1 MKRGIDVS
9 TYQGVVDWAK
19 VKADG
24 IDFAIIK
31 ATQGRSETGTYR
43 NFTDSQFV
51 RNIVGAHQAGVRC
64 GVYHYLTAQTV
75 SEAMEEAELFLSAV
89 APYRNIID
97 LWSVVDVESK
107 HLPVNKTLLTQIVNT
122 FCSRMVSAGYR
133 PMVYTNTDFLKNR
146 LNDISYW
153 DLWLALWRNKA
164 NVPALSDYP
173 NMKVWQWG
181 AEIVDG
187 VTGKVDANYM
197 IADIEVEEPPK
208 SETKPPKSETKPPKS
223 ETKPPKSETVA
234 KPGKDNNPAAWALD
248 AVEWCVDNKILL
260 GDQNGDLM
268 LHQPMT
274 REQACLVLERLYKKA
289 VEDAADAVAR
299 RLMGALKEV

>member
-89 APYRNIID
+89 APYQNIID
-97 LWSVVDVESK
+97 LWAVVDVESK

-122 FCSRMVSAGYR
+122 FCSRMVSEGYK
-133 PMVYTNTDFLKNR
+133 PMVYTNHDFLRNR

-164 NVPALSDYP
+164 NVPALSDFP
-173 NMKVWQWG
+173 NMRVWQWG
-181 AEIVDG
+181 AEVVDG

-208 SETKPPKSETKPPKS
+208 A
-223 ETKPPKSETVA
+223 ETVV
-234 KPGKDNNPAAWALD
+234 KPNHNGDVNKMDNTASEWAAG
-248 AVEWCVDNKILL
+248 AVKWCVDNKILL

-268 LHQPMT
+268 LHQPLT
-274 REQACLVLERLYKKA
+274 REQACLVAQRLYQKS
-289 VEDAADAVAR
+289 VEDASAEVAKR
-299 RLMGALKEV
+299 MLAALKLKMD

>member
-9 TYQGVVDWAK
+9 TYQGDINWAQ

-43 NFTDSQFV
+43 NFTDSKFTA
-51 RNIVGAHQAGVRC
+51 NIVGSNRWGVRA

-75 SEAMEEAELFLSAV
+75 SEAMEEAELFLSAIS
-89 APYRNIID
+89 PYRSIID
-97 LWSVVDVESK
+97 LWAVVDVESK
-107 HLPVNKTLLTQIVNT
+107 HLPKDKTQLTQIVNT
-122 FCSRMVSAGYR
+122 FCSRVNSAGYR
-133 PMVYTNTDFLKNR
+133 PMVYTNPDFLKNR
-146 LNDISYW
+146 LNDITYW
-153 DLWLALWRNKA
+153 DLWLALWHNKA

-181 AEIVDG
+181 AEVVDG
-187 VTGKVDANYM
+187 ITGKVDANYM
-197 IADIEVEEPPK
+197 IAEIPVEEPEKPK
-208 SETKPPKSETKPPKS
+208 SETA
-223 ETKPPKSETVA
+223 A
-234 KPGKDNNPAAWALD
+234 KPTGQTVSGKDNNPAAWALD

-268 LHQPMT
+268 LHQPLT
-274 REQACLVLERLYKKA
+274 REQACLVAQRIYNKA
-289 VEDAADAVAR
+289 VEDAAVVVAK
-299 RLMGALKEV
+299 RLIAALKEV

>member
-9 TYQGVVDWAK
+9 TYQGDINWAQ

-97 LWSVVDVESK
+97 LWAVVDVESR
-107 HLPVNKTLLTQIVNT
+107 HLPKDKTLLTQIVNT

-133 PMVYTNTDFLKNR
+133 PMVYTNPDFLKNR

-153 DLWLALWRNKA
+153 DMWLALWRNKA

-181 AEIVDG
+181 AEVVDG

-208 SETKPPKSETKPPKS
+208 SETVVKPNHNGDVNKMDNTASEW
-223 ETKPPKSETVA
+223 
-234 KPGKDNNPAAWALD
+234 AAG
-248 AVEWCVDNKILL
+248 AVKWCVDNKILL

-268 LHQPMT
+268 LHQPLT
-274 REQACLVLERLYKKA
+274 REQACLVAQRLYQKF
-289 VEDAADAVAR
+289 VEDASAEVAKR
-299 RLMGALKEV
+299 MLAALKLKID

>member
-51 RNIVGAHQAGVRC
+51 RNIVGAHQAGARC

-97 LWSVVDVESK
+97 LWAVVDVESR
-107 HLPVNKTLLTQIVNT
+107 HLPKDKTLLTQIVNT

-133 PMVYTNTDFLKNR
+133 PMVYTNPDFLKNR

-153 DLWLALWRNKA
+153 DMWLALWRNKA

-181 AEIVDG
+181 AEVVDG

-197 IADIEVEEPPK
+197 IADIEDEEPPK
-208 SETKPPKSETKPPKS
+208 SETVVKPNHNGDVNKMDNTASEW
-223 ETKPPKSETVA
+223 
-234 KPGKDNNPAAWALD
+234 AAG
-248 AVEWCVDNKILL
+248 AVKWCVDNKILL

-268 LHQPMT
+268 LHQPLT
-274 REQACLVLERLYKKA
+274 REQACLVAQRLYQKF
-289 VEDAADAVAR
+289 VEDASAEVAKR
-299 RLMGALKEV
+299 MLAALKLKID